1 MVLLGGRAVG
11 EAYLGLKLM
20 EKIDSTLEEVK
31 ALLEELKKLIQ
42 RQQAPPELQQ
52 PAPIEIRFPQVQ
64 EAQPQPWQLLA
75 VYDKATLPNG
85 GSVVVTLGYV
95 SGYNALTLVVRARYS
110 GTPSTGLTVYWMYG
124 VGEGFFD
131 SMDDTVDESRFFTLS
146 TNNPA
151 QRTKIIPFIAPVV
164 KLLIVN
170 NSGVDAQVEYWVY
183 RVKT

>member
-31 ALLEELKKLIQ
+31 ALLVELRKLVEAQ
-42 RQQAPPELQQ
+42 VQQAPLEL
-52 PAPIEIRFPQVQ
+52 PGVQ
-64 EAQPQPWQLLA
+64 EAQPQPGLVLA

-85 GSVVVTLGYV
+85 GSKSITLGYTA
-95 SGYNALTLVVRARYS
+95 GYNALTLVVRARYS
-110 GTPSTGLTVYWMYG
+110 GTPSTGLTVYWLYG

-146 TNNPA
+146 TSNPA
-151 QRTKIIPFIAPVV
+151 QRTKIIPFIAPSIQI
-164 KLLIVN
+164 LIVN
-170 NSGVDAQVEYWVY
+170 NTGVETQVEYWVY